1 MSQTAREE
9 FYTKLNIIGTTTPS
23 EGRFPERL
31 EPVYRSVH
39 GPEVVLVPIDER
51 GPHEPRLLEEDE
63 AWLAEQMEE
72 GGLQLFPT
80 PIPAK
85 ADHVLWLFQPEDGP
99 ELVPQAEV
107 EARLRRFYW
116 DTLLKVEKLLEEQS
130 FQSASDVAAQ
140 ALRAADRR
148 DSFSRLLQLALAR
161 RCQRSQVDLEQMEQS
176 LKGRF
181 TPLARQEDL
190 RRFSQESVQYGLK
203 RVYAEAETE
212 ARRHKEQSLES
223 SPPRKTHTSA
233 SKALPSSPTRPRPG
247 YLPSS
252 SRSAPERPLTLS
264 AA

>member
-31 EPVYRSVH
+31 EPVYRGVLR
-39 GPEVVLVPIDER
+39 PEVVLVPVDER
-51 GPHEPRLLEEDE
+51 GPSVPRLLEEDE

-99 ELVPQAEV
+99 ELVAQAEV

-116 DTLLKVEKLLEEQS
+116 DTLLKVEKLLEKQS
-130 FQSASDVAAQ
+130 FQSASELAAQ
-140 ALRAADRR
+140 ALRAADCR
-148 DSFSRLLQLALAR
+148 DSFPRLLQLALAR
-161 RCQRSQVDLEQMEQS
+161 RCQRSQADLEQMEQS
-176 LKGRF
+176 LNGRF
-181 TPLARQEDL
+181 TLLGLQEDL
-190 RRFSQESVQYGLK
+190 RRFSQERVQYGLK

-212 ARRHKEQSLES
+212 ARRHKEPSLES
-223 SPPRKTHTSA
+223 SSLSKSPTSA
-233 SKALPSSPTRPRPG
+233 PRVPPSRPD
-247 YLPSS
+247 YLRSS
-252 SRSAPERPLTLS
+252 SRSAPEWPLTQL